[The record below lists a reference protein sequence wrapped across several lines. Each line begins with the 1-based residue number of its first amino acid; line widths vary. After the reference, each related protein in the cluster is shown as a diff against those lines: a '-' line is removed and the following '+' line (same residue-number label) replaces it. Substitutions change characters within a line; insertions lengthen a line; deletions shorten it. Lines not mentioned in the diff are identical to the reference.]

1 MAENG
6 QQTGTFRVKSG
17 MAQMLKGGV
26 IMDVVNAE
34 QARLAEEAGA
44 VAEMGLERVPAD
56 IRAQGGVARMSDP
69 EMIRGIQE
77 AVSIPVMAKARI
89 GHFVEAQVLEALEV
103 DYVDESEVLTPADEA
118 NHVDKWAFEVP
129 FVCGATNLGEALRR
143 IGEGAAMIRSKG
155 EAGTG
160 NVVEAVRHMRAI
172 TGGIRRLTTLGS
184 EELMT
189 EGPARIGVLA
199 LQGDVR
205 EHVEILNKLGVEP
218 VEVRGIEDLEGLAGL
233 IVPGGEST
241 AIGNLMVN
249 SGLLDGVRSF
259 FYKGGPV
266 WGTCAGMVLAA
277 SATTGPRQPL
287 LGLMNALVERN
298 GFGRQVHSF
307 EKELEI
313 EGFEEPFVGVFIR
326 APFFEDVG
334 PGVEVMGKVDGRIV
348 AAKGEN
354 ILVTAFHPELTDDTK
369 FHEYFI
375 REVCGL

>member
-1 MAENG
+1 LRKERSSRHVVGNG
-6 QQTGTFRVKSG
+6 EIGPRRVTARK
-17 MAQMLKGGV
+17 ADL
-26 IMDVVNAE
+26 E
-34 QARLAEEAGA
+34 Q
-44 VAEMGLERVPAD
+44 
-56 IRAQGGVARMSDP
+56 
-69 EMIRGIQE
+69 
-77 AVSIPVMAKARI
+77 
-89 GHFVEAQVLEALEV
+89 
-103 DYVDESEVLTPADEA
+103 
-118 NHVDKWAFEVP
+118 
-129 FVCGATNLGEALRR
+129 
-143 IGEGAAMIRSKG
+143 
-155 EAGTG
+155 
-160 NVVEAVRHMRAI
+160 
-172 TGGIRRLTTLGS
+172 
-184 EELMT
+184 
-189 EGPARIGVLA
+189 EGPKKIGVLA
-199 LQGDVR
+199 LQGDFR
-205 EHVEILNKLGVEP
+205 EHVEILKKLGVEP
-218 VEVRGIEDLEGLAGL
+218 VEVRSVEDLEGLDGL

-241 AIGNLMVN
+241 AIGNLMAQ

-334 PGVEVMGKVDGRIV
+334 PGVEVMGEVDGRVV

-354 ILVTAFHPELTDDTK
+354 ILVTAFHPELTDDTR
-369 FHEYFI
+369 FHEYFL